1 MRISDWSSDVCSS
14 DLRQAAQG
22 ESTHRGGAHRAR
34 GSRPSQDR
42 KNRPVQGAG
51 KHMTPL
57 PIRNSWVLVTGAS
70 TGLGRASALHLA
82 ALYQAKPLIVGR
94 RLDNLLDLQ
103 AEIGARFDVPCEII
117 GADQREIDGREK
129 IGARGTELQVKEP

>member
-82 ALYQAKPLIVGR
+82 ALYQAKPLLVGR
-94 RLDNLLDLQ
+94 RLDNLQ
-103 AEIGARFDVPCEII
+103 IGRATV
-117 GADQREIDGREK
+117 
-129 IGARGTELQVKEP
+129 GTPVTNAHLVC